1 MKKAEGPV
9 EDKDWKI
16 EEEVVKIEKER
27 RQVVQQRMIQSSLH
41 VTGLYTIGALYY
53 CHILYV

>member
-41 VTGLYTIGALYY
+41 VTGLYTIAVLYY